1 MPVSGSGAA
10 SGAAAGSAFGPWGT
24 LIGGLLGAFGAPKKQ
39 AAPVAPFTPTPT
51 INPQQQQQAAISG
64 NQSVLPSLDD
74 LLSQSNKFQQGQASS
89 LMESAVPGYGALS
102 ASITGTATQKAQN
115 PYALPPEVQQNLQRI
130 AAEKGVSVGTQ
141 GQTQQ
146 FSALRDLGV
155 NMLDYGN
162 ANFSQALQGLQT
174 VTGVAPKVS
183 PMSPLSFL
191 LTPGQQLGVAGEN
204 AGITTANNNRSQDTL
219 QGGYNS
225 GTAALNF
232 NNSNVWQNL
241 LQMLG
246 QLNAPGAGATPT
258 S

>member
-1 MPVSGSGAA
+1 MPLSGSGAA
-10 SGAAAGSAFGPWGT
+10 SGATAGSAFGPWGT
-24 LIGGLLGAFGAPKKQ
+24 VIGGLLGAFANQKKAP
-39 AAPVAPFTPTPT
+39 PIAPFTPTPT
-51 INPQQQQQAAISG
+51 INPQQQQQSAISG
-64 NQSVLPSLDD
+64 NQSVLPSIDD

-102 ASITGTATQKAQN
+102 ASITGSATQKAQN

-130 AAEKGVSVGTQ
+130 AAERGVSVGSQ
-141 GQTQQ
+141 GQTQS

-191 LTPGQQLGVAGEN
+191 LTPSQQIGVAGTD
-204 AGITTANNNRSQDTL
+204 ASITQANNQGAQSTA
-219 QGGYNS
+219 QGGYNVN
-225 GTAALNF
+225 AAATNF
-232 NNSNVWQNL
+232 NNANMWQNL

-246 QLNAPGAGATPT
+246 GLNAQGALGGG